1 MFSYKTYGTK
11 EQDDVF
17 ANSSDASILSPS
29 HEHFIN
35 LLRRHSLDSCV
46 SLFEEHEIDM
56 DLFLTLSKSDLN
68 EIGVDWD
75 KRDAVLELIYRL
87 NKQKMPNM

>member
-1 MFSYKTYGTK
+1 MSYTTYETK

-17 ANSSDASILSPS
+17 ENSPNATITSPS
-29 HEHFIN
+29 HNHFVN

-87 NKQKMPNM
+87 NKQKVPAI